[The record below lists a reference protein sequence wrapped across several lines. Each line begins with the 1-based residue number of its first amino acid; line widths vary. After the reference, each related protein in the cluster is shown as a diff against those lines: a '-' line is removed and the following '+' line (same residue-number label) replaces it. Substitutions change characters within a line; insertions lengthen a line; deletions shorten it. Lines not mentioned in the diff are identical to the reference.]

1 MAPTRDHDNHSS
13 GKPIIIGF
21 ADWLSNKNIDGM
33 VWGELRIENATK
45 YLVDVIVKIEFVG
58 ETRMNG
64 PILVTAQNAARCA
77 SKT

>member
-1 MAPTRDHDNHSS
+1 
-13 GKPIIIGF
+13 
-21 ADWLSNKNIDGM
+21 M